1 MIQVRQVSHS
11 RNGAAVLTG
20 IDASVGPGGLL
31 QVEGANG
38 SGKTTLLR
46 IMSGLI
52 DPEEGSVTWKDRPI
66 GDSDSG
72 FRGDFAYI
80 GHKPGLKPDLT
91 ALENLEVHASLSGG
105 DEATDPAG
113 ALAGVGA
120 DGLADSMCSALSAG
134 QRRRVS
140 LARLLLRRV
149 SLWLLDEPYANV
161 DADGAGMLTA
171 MISRH
176 LEEGGMAVVT
186 ALRPVDWGG
195 IEADTLRIGG
205 G

>member
-11 RNGAAVLTG
+11 RNGAEVLTG
-20 IDASVGPGGLL
+20 IDATVGPGGLL
-31 QVEGANG
+31 QVEGENG

-52 DPEEGSVTWKDRPI
+52 EPEEGSVTWKDRPI

-91 ALENLEVHASLSGG
+91 ALENLEVHASLAGG
-105 DEATDPAG
+105 AEAADPAG
-113 ALAGVGA
+113 ALAEAGA
-120 DGLADSMCSALSAG
+120 GGIADAMCSSLSAG

-140 LARLLLRRV
+140 IARLLLRKV

-161 DADGAGMLTA
+161 DSGGAEMLTA
-171 MISRH
+171 MIARH
-176 LEEGGMAVVT
+176 IEGGGMAVVT